1 MGVIATKPCWT
12 VDRTGFRL
20 LTFVVQV
27 FQGYGAEVT
36 DISVSYRKRFLVTSV
51 SSDAHMWN
59 LVFLQLLLEERD
71 GDVTNLGIC
80 VPDEVIIDEC
90 LRSRPD
96 VVVVST
102 VNGHGHI
109 DGLRLIRK
117 LRAVPE
123 LADMKV
129 VIGGK
134 LGVKGAE
141 NAKYSAELVANGF
154 DAAFESSTGLAAFES
169 FLGSIRSKPR
179 TAVLAAS
186 VPTTAAELVSHE
198 LAAAGSPA

>member
-1 MGVIATKPCWT
+1 MGLIATMPHWI
-12 VDRTGFRL
+12 VDRAGPWL
-20 LTFVVQV
+20 LAFVVQA
-27 FQGYGAEVT
+27 FEGYGAKVT
-36 DISVSYRKRFLVTSV
+36 DITVPYRKRFLVTSV

-59 LVFLQLLLEERD
+59 LVFLQLLLEERG
-71 GDVTNLGIC
+71 GDVVNLGIC

-123 LADMKV
+123 LADVKI

-141 NAKYSAELVANGF
+141 NAKYGEELVANGF
-154 DAAFESSTGLAAFES
+154 DAAFESGAGLADFER
-169 FLGSIRSKPR
+169 FLGSIRSEPR
-179 TAVLAAS
+179 TPAL
-186 VPTTAAELVSHE
+186 
-198 LAAAGSPA
+198 AGSGVGA